1 MDPHSRLVNM
11 VCLRSP
17 VKTDWEAIKWRLIS
31 GIRTLKL
38 QRKEQGAS
46 ENRGFLHKKV
56 KKLKTS
62 YYMLTSYDSI
72 THQQAQINRRKKI
85 TLKSSK
91 YCIHSRTLDLLL
103 NKRLLQRL
111 YDQKTLRMK
120 ILKKYFARKLL
131 RNLCQFRKV
140 RIFNWSGKV
149 FIYKCFFPLQ
159 SLTLSQQIL

>member
-11 VCLRSP
+11 ACLRSP

-72 THQQAQINRRKKI
+72 THQQAQINWRKKI
-85 TLKSSK
+85 TFKSSK
-91 YCIHSRTLDLLL
+91 YRIHSRTLDLLL

-111 YDQKTLRMK
+111 YD
-120 ILKKYFARKLL
+120 KKPFEWKYWKNISQENCLEICVNSEKWEFSTEA
-131 RNLCQFRKV
+131 
-140 RIFNWSGKV
+140 GKFS
-149 FIYKCFFPLQ
+149 FINVSFHYKA
-159 SLTLSQQIL
+159 